1 MYRMPTHFGPRT
13 GPRQRPDGRTFEN
26 KDTPKRTSIAVSFL
40 TNTAQL
46 KALLPERFEVA
57 GKPVVTVAASYI
69 TELEWLAGRGYH
81 ILGVLFPATFQGEQD
96 QVTGNF

>member
-1 MYRMPTHFGPRT
+1 MGKS
-13 GPRQRPDGRTFEN
+13 GE
-26 KDTPKRTSIAVSFL
+26 KRRHGIQGSVGCRFVVSFL

-81 ILGVLFPATFQGEQD
+81 ILGVSFPATFQGEQD